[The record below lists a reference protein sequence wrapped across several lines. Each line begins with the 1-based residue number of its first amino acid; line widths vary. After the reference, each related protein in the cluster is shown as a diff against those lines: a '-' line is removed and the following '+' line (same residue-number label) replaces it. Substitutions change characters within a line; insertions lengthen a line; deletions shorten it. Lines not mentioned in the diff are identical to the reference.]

1 MILSCVRYYHSTLG
15 GNAAISTSSR
25 QPIFYPF
32 NPNPDLHSNCK
43 TGKLQVVSNYSDSI
57 VMKHALTLLIAVFV
71 IASPAAAA
79 AERTPAQKQTMEK
92 EAQQIAQ
99 ELVSKLGAALKQA
112 LAESGPEG
120 AISVCRDTAP
130 MLANSLSRR
139 TGWKVGRVSLQA
151 RNPLIG
157 QPDAWEQDVLRRF
170 DEEAA
175 SGADPVKLHAAEI
188 VSEPQAEYFR
198 FMKALP
204 VKPLCLTCHGNEQ
217 TIPASVQARLAQEY
231 PNDTATGYS
240 TGQIRGAVSIK
251 RRLEPTN

>member
-1 MILSCVRYYHSTLG
+1 
-15 GNAAISTSSR
+15 
-25 QPIFYPF
+25 
-32 NPNPDLHSNCK
+32 
-43 TGKLQVVSNYSDSI
+43 
-57 VMKHALTLLIAVFV
+57 MKHALILLIATCLTVP
-71 IASPAAAA
+71 PAAA
-79 AERTPAQKQTMEK
+79 EQTQAQKQAMKT
-92 EAQQIAQ
+92 EAQRVAQ
-99 ELVSKLGAALKQA
+99 ELVSELGAALKQA
-112 LAESGPEG
+112 LTESGPEG

-157 QPDAWEQDVLRRF
+157 QPDAWEQRVLQRF

-175 SGADPVKLHAAEI
+175 SGADPAKLHAAEI
-188 VSEPQAEYFR
+188 VSEPQANYFR

-231 PNDTATGYS
+231 PNDSATGYS
-240 TGQIRGAVSIK
+240 AGQIRGAVTIK
-251 RRLEPTN
+251 RRLEPAH